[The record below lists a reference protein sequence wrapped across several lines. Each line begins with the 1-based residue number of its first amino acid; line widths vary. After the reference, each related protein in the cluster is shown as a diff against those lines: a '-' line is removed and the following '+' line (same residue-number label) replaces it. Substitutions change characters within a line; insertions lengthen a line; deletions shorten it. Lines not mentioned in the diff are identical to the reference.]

1 LGFEANRERT
11 VNNFN
16 IDFLIEMKEKNKNKN
31 IALEVN
37 GNYHYTL
44 NGKLKGR

>member
-1 LGFEANRERT
+1 MT
-11 VNNFN
+11 VNNFTV
-16 IDFLIEMKEKNKNKN
+16 DFIVEKESGKHKT

-44 NGKLKGR
+44 AGKLKGR